1 MEDVL
6 LIDAAERYLRG
17 EMSTQEKEYFEEM
30 RRNNAELDQLVVE
43 KIFFLNE
50 LDKYSETKHFTHIL
64 NETSSK
70 LAETGFIKKNPLQ
83 GKAKVVSL
91 WNKYKKTIAVAASI
105 AGIVSII
112 GGILTSAF
120 NNNKINNI
128 KPLVEKIKEQDN
140 KYKSLEKKIGQ
151 LNSENQSDRPKVESK
166 FRATG
171 FLIDVN
177 NNLLVTNA
185 HVLNEAK
192 NQLFIED
199 YNGNQFVAKSVFV
212 NAENDLAILQITD
225 KDFKK
230 YSPAPF
236 GIKKNVA
243 ELGEQIFT
251 LGYPKQEIVYNEG
264 YVSAKN
270 GYQMDTVFYQISA
283 TANEGN
289 SGSPVINKSGDLIGV
304 VSSRE
309 TNSDGVIFVIKSS
322 FIQKAINDLKENS
335 LFENIRITT
344 NPSLRGVDRV
354 SQIKKVQDY
363 IFMIKG
369 N

>member
-1 MEDVL
+1 MEDAL

-17 EMSTQEKEYFEEM
+17 EMSIQEKEFFEEM
-30 RRNNAELDQLVVE
+30 RKNNAELDQLVVE

-50 LDKYSETKHFTHIL
+50 LDKYSETKHFIHLL

-70 LAETGFIKKNPLQ
+70 LTEQGIIEKNAVK
-83 GKAKVVSL
+83 GRAKVVFL

-112 GGILTSAF
+112 GGILTSVF

-151 LNSENQSDRPKVESK
+151 LNTGNISNKPKAESK

-171 FLIDVN
+171 FLVDVN
-177 NNLLVTNA
+177 NNLIVTNA

-199 YNGNQFVAKSVFV
+199 NKGNQFIAKPVFV
-212 NAENDLAILQITD
+212 NNENDLAILQITD
-225 KDFKK
+225 EDFKK
-230 YSPAPF
+230 YLPAPF

-289 SGSPVINKSGDLIGV
+289 SGSPVINKNGDLIGV

-309 TNSDGVIFVIKSS
+309 TNSEGVVFVIKSS
-322 FIQKAINDLKENS
+322 FIQKAINDLKQSSE
-335 LFENIRITT
+335 LTNIRITT
-344 NPSLRGVDRV
+344 NPSLRGSDRV
-354 SQIKKVQDY
+354 SQVKKVQDY